1 STKIMSTPVVLRVK
15 KRKLA
20 SLSGGAIAAAAS
32 AAQPDN
38 ADEEATVAAV
48 RLLLQQP
55 PNAKRAKLS
64 EQQSGGLF
72 VYAGRVSSAD
82 VDAAEAA
89 VRRAIGKRK
98 LGTEAD
104 RLRRR
109 LGERPSEGEGRLVYK
124 RRKRA
129 QPTEV
134 VVAKALKTVDR
145 VATTQ
150 LGTAAA
156 AATDDTTDKSSSQQF
171 RIVDFELAGSRR
183 RALMSRQKD
192 SEQIACNGVA
202 MTTKKSADKTDEAA
216 VSQDDGDEN
225 CKDSNRDEVD
235 SESDGDV
242 YYDLYYGYS
251 DACIARGPL
260 PVPGSESQQEH
271 QQMQFLLQAYEEAY
285 SYADDP
291 DAVGSSGGGCFT
303 VIDGNSDDSDSNSES
318 NWRNE
323 YPDTPSED
331 ESANGCLADSED
343 EDDDYVDDVDPYD
356 DDGGGGDVGRLAGR
370 LGRVRFVQQQLEPS
384 DSEED
389 DRDLADWRQFKQQ
402 LLNSGDDGP
411 SSLAA
416 VGASQEQP

>member
-1 STKIMSTPVVLRVK
+1 MSTPVVLRVK

-20 SLSGGAIAAAAS
+20 SLSGGAIAATAS

-129 QPTEV
+129 QPTE
-134 VVAKALKTVDR
+134 
-145 VATTQ
+145 
-150 LGTAAA
+150 
-156 AATDDTTDKSSSQQF
+156 
-171 RIVDFELAGSRR
+171 
-183 RALMSRQKD
+183 KD

-216 VSQDDGDEN
+216 VSQDEGDEN

-285 SYADDP
+285 SYADDS

-331 ESANGCLADSED
+331 ESANGCSADSED

-356 DDGGGGDVGRLAGR
+356 DDGVGGDVGRLAGR